1 MAELKSPEVRF
12 RRKCPPPHFKL
23 SGQPGLK
30 ENLGHVQNKLF
41 ACPDL
46 DSDRRHIRD
55 YTWTLKLVHIY
66 LYFSDSEALKN
77 AHISKQ
83 MKIPEHV
90 FSKAIRL
97 DTRKSIPNGGGVPY
111 SVQCR

>member
-1 MAELKSPEVRF
+1 MSKTNSSPVLILIATEDTQGII
-12 RRKCPPPHFKL
+12 PW
-23 SGQPGLK
+23 
-30 ENLGHVQNKLF
+30 
-41 ACPDL
+41 A
-46 DSDRRHIRD
+46 
-55 YTWTLKLVHIY
+55 LKLVHIY